1 MVGSSAF
8 ADNGSS
14 PNTTDRLRVMY
25 VLKNYPQ
32 MSETY
37 IKSEIEAVSDQ
48 CEVGIVA
55 TKEANL
61 PARNHLAFQYIE
73 DVAAI
78 REQIEEFQPDVLHG
92 HWLHSVKMIGQL
104 SRRTKIPFTVR
115 AHSFDS
121 LWSRKNPALDL
132 LPIFRSYRFPSH
144 VRRGLSF
151 INDDLCLGILAFPF
165 TRARLEKA
173 GIRAEKIIDSYPVV
187 NYRLFHDRS
196 ANGDAIMNVGAC
208 IPKKKM
214 EDFVELGM
222 RAPQLRFNLYALGYD
237 VDQLRQLSLAKGS
250 PVNFIPPIE
259 LEDMPAE
266 YKKHRWLVYTAARG
280 GRVGWPMAIAEA
292 QASGVGVCMA
302 NIRPDLR
309 EYVGPAGFLYDS
321 LTEVERL
328 ISQPFP
334 EELRQLGF
342 EHAKKSDIFTHR
354 ASLFE
359 LWNKSSSFHSKRS
372 LRKQSRSA
380 GSP

>member
-1 MVGSSAF
+1 MSAKSHL
-8 ADNGSS
+8 AANNSD
-14 PNTTDRLRVMY
+14 PTTMDPLRVMY

-37 IKSEIEAVSDQ
+37 IKTEIEAVSEH
-48 CEVGIVA
+48 CEIAIIA
-55 TKEANL
+55 TKKANL
-61 PARNHLAFQYIE
+61 PARNHLPFQFIE
-73 DVAAI
+73 DFGAS
-78 REQIEEFQPDVLHG
+78 REQIEEFRPHVLHG

-104 SRRTKIPFTVR
+104 SRKTKVPFTVR

-144 VRRGLSF
+144 IRRGLSF

-165 TRARLEKA
+165 VRARLEKA
-173 GIRAEKIIDSYPVV
+173 GVRAEKIIDCYPVV
-187 NYRLFHDRS
+187 NYRRFHNRS

-222 RAPQLRFNLYALGYD
+222 RAPQLQFNLYALGYN
-237 VDQLRQLSLAKGS
+237 VNQLRQMSLAKGS

-266 YKKHRWLVYTAARG
+266 YKKHRWLVYTAASD

-292 QASGVGVCMA
+292 QAAGVGVCMA

-309 EYVGPAGFLYDS
+309 EYVGQAGFLYDS
-321 LTEVERL
+321 LSEVEKV

-342 EHAKKSDIFTHR
+342 EHARKSDVFTHR
-354 ASLFE
+354 ALLFE
-359 LWNKSSSFHSKRS
+359 LWNKGQSFNSKPSRRIQSLSARS
-372 LRKQSRSA
+372 L
-380 GSP
+380 